1 MATRP
6 GVMIYFNVVRPFL
19 DEMTDDEAGAFF
31 RAVMDYAEYGADAS
45 LDGYG
50 KIAFNLMCPI
60 IERDNDRYYETIDK
74 RRYAVYCREAEK
86 RGEKVKTFD
95 EWLKTIT

>member
-6 GVMIYFNVVRPFL
+6 GFMIYFNVVRPFL
-19 DEMTDDEAGAFF
+19 DEMTDEEAGAFF
-31 RAVMDYAEYGADAS
+31 RAVMDYAEYGDDAS

-50 KIAFNLMCPI
+50 KIAFNLIWPI
-60 IERDNDRYYETIDK
+60 IERDTEKYYETIDK

-86 RGEKVKTFD
+86 RGEKVKSFD
-95 EWLKTIT
+95 EWQRAIT